1 MVTTLLAQVSAS
13 EGVSGFLEN
22 LDGEQRFVIG
32 LVVIG
37 CVTAVLITLGSV
49 ISASW
54 CSVREKQI
62 EADLKRDMLDRGMS
76 PEEIQSVI
84 ESKPLSGFDR
94 WVGKWCQRDK
104 V

>member
-1 MVTTLLAQVSAS
+1 MFNTLLAQISAP
-13 EGVSGFLEN
+13 EGVSGFLDS
-22 LDGEQRFVIG
+22 LDGDQRFVVG

-76 PEEIQSVI
+76 PDEIQSVI
-84 ESKPLSGFDR
+84 ESKPLSGMDR
-94 WVGKWCQRDK
+94 WLGSWCKRDK